1 MTFGPEHGDLLHI
14 DRRTANALRRSRPEP
29 DIAAEVAG
37 RFRAL
42 ADPTRL
48 GLALA
53 LRDGRELCVCDLS
66 WIAERSQ
73 NLVSHHMRS
82 LRSEGLVRSRREG
95 KMTMYSLTRAGE
107 DLVDASLDQLSM
119 VKQPS

>member
-1 MTFGPEHGDLLHI
+1 MSAGTQHGQLLHI
-14 DRRTANALRRSRPEP
+14 DRRTASALRRSRPQP

-53 LRDGRELCVCDLS
+53 LREGHELCVCDLA
-66 WIAERSQ
+66 WIADRSQ

-95 KMTMYSLTRAGE
+95 KMTMYSLTPAGQ
-107 DLVDASLDQLSM
+107 DLVDASLEQLSL
-119 VKQPS
+119 VKRRG

>member
-1 MTFGPEHGDLLHI
+1 MTSGTEHGELLHI
-14 DRRTANALRRSRPEP
+14 DRKTANALRRSRPEP
-29 DIAAEVAG
+29 GVAAEVAG

-48 GLALA
+48 TLALA
-53 LRDGRELCVCDLS
+53 LRDDRELCVCDLA

-82 LRSEGLVRSRREG
+82 LRSEGLVCSRRQG
-95 KMTMYSLTRAGE
+95 KMTMYSLTAAGE
-107 DLVDASLDQLSM
+107 ELIDASLNQLSRLEHG
-119 VKQPS
+119 

>member
-1 MTFGPEHGDLLHI
+1 V
-14 DRRTANALRRSRPEP
+14 
-29 DIAAEVAG
+29 AAEVAG

-48 GLALA
+48 ALALA

-82 LRSEGLVRSRREG
+82 LRSEGLVESRREG
-95 KMTMYSLTRAGE
+95 KMTMYSLTDSGKA
-107 DLVDASLDQLSM
+107 LVEASMDQLSTLGRRG
-119 VKQPS
+119 

>member
-1 MTFGPEHGDLLHI
+1 MASGIGHGELLHI
-14 DRRTANALRRSRPEP
+14 DRRTGDSLRKSRPEP
-29 DIAAEVAG
+29 DVAAEVAG

-48 GLALA
+48 ALALA

-82 LRSEGLVRSRREG
+82 LRSEGLVESRREG
-95 KMTMYSLTRAGE
+95 KMTMYSLTDSGKA
-107 DLVDASLDQLSM
+107 LVEASMDQLSTLGRRG
-119 VKQPS
+119 